1 MHNCG
6 VKEGL
11 CIIMGERVKRTCSI
25 TVLQTMLYYCLNIV
39 LMADLFLKIKAIKNT
54 NVYGK

>member
-25 TVLQTMLYYCLNIV
+25 TVLQTVLYYCLNIV
-39 LMADLFLKIKAIKNT
+39 LMAVLFLKI
-54 NVYGK
+54 